1 MFMANLCLKCGYD
14 VDAEECVCDSLNSET
29 DN

>member
-1 MFMANLCLKCGYD
+1 VPNLCVNCGYD
-14 VDAEECVCDSLNSET
+14 IDAEECVCDSLNSET